1 MGISHTDTG
10 SLDDYRK
17 GQLRA
22 QVAQHTDDQ
31 LPPLHLP
38 GMAEEVIKAAS
49 SGAPE
54 VPAKQLRLKEPGLTP
69 QVANNDNKFADVL
82 SAEPQKVPPLSQ
94 NLRNGIEDPNAHQ
107 TKPHAKRQLIP
118 QFA

>member
-1 MGISHTDTG
+1 MLPTPTKKAVPTRNNWQTMGISHTDTG

-17 GQLRA
+17 GQLRT
-22 QVAQHTDDQ
+22 QVVQHTDDQ

-54 VPAKQLRLKEPGLTP
+54 VTAK
-69 QVANNDNKFADVL
+69 
-82 SAEPQKVPPLSQ
+82 
-94 NLRNGIEDPNAHQ
+94 
-107 TKPHAKRQLIP
+107 
-118 QFA
+118 